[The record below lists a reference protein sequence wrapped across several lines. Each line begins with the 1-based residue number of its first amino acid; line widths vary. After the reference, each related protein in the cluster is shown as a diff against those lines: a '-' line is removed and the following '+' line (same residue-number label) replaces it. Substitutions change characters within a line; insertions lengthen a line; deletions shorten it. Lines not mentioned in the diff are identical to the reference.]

1 MMTTC
6 RKSTLALCLTVL
18 ALSHPSFGQT
28 PQASVKGVVTDPGGA
43 AVAGAEVQAKHT
55 ATGVMNS
62 TVTND
67 QGLYSFPALPIGGWD
82 FSVQKQGFSRWAAAS
97 VTLTTSQALEL
108 NATLQLGAVSE
119 TISVSATATTLETRS
134 SDVGQLVES
143 KTIEDM
149 PLGDRRSMNMISI
162 IGGAVFV
169 DYSAGAKP
177 NFSLA
182 GGRTQS
188 QMLWIDG
195 GSGQNMRLGVG
206 QMDIDPPVEVVQEV
220 KVLANNY
227 AAEYGGSAGGVIV
240 TTTKSGGNQFRGSLF
255 EYLRNDKLDAANF
268 FAPVEGNRK
277 VKAPLRYN
285 VFGGT
290 LGGPIRK
297 DRTFFFFA
305 YEGSRRSEGSTR
317 TLTVPTAEQRA
328 GDFSRTFNAAGAVI
342 PIYDPDTTQNV
353 GGRLV
358 RTAFPDNRIPANRLD
373 PVAVN
378 LMQFFP
384 LPNRPPDN
392 LSGANN
398 YRANGGVSLTRDNIL
413 SKVDHNAGERN
424 KLSIRHLFNNDD
436 RVSKA
441 IYPVAAAETVTDQ
454 PAHQQYI
461 FGQWTRVFSTAVV
474 NEARFNYGRRFADAV
489 SKGLD
494 GDWPAKIGLKNVPPD
509 AFPQFNP
516 AGFASLGA
524 GTHRRLSTP
533 ITNLQFVDSLSWVTG
548 RHTLKFGGDVRRSFI
563 MDQLRSS
570 ISGQATFSVLPTGQP
585 GVAASGNG
593 LATML
598 LGFPTAFT
606 IRDTP
611 ALRRASWYV
620 AAFAQDDWTVTRDL
634 TLNLGLRW
642 EVDTPIRDLDNRMN
656 GFDPNQINPVSGTP
670 GVVRFAGVN
679 GWRTAPF
686 DTDLNNFGPRFGF
699 AWKPFGSTKTVVRGG
714 YGIFFAHPYDHGAP
728 TSASLGYEYS
738 LALNT
743 PDNGITAPFYL
754 RNGVPAEATAP
765 TLDDAFGAVRVGQ
778 NPTTAVTFYETNRRT
793 GYAHM
798 FNFSIQREIGGGAI
812 AELSYLSNLSR
823 KLAGSNLPINQI
835 RPELLGPGAA
845 QKDRPFPQF
854 TNVSVNLPSLGVSSY
869 HAGLL
874 RIEKR
879 FSSGFNLL
887 STYTYSKFLNNV
899 DEGGATLGNEVST
912 YSDYYNRRADW
923 GPSENDI
930 RHRFTLSSVYEI
942 PFGKG
947 RRWGGESPLR
957 YVLGDW
963 GIGCVGTI
971 QSGAPFTVV
980 TQANTTNAFSA
991 GSLRA
996 DVLRSP
1002 NLDGADRSLSR
1013 WFDTGAFAQPALYR
1027 FGNQGI
1033 NQLRADGRVILNLSV
1048 LRNFALR
1055 ESVKLQFRG
1064 EFFNAPNHPD
1074 FNTPGAT
1081 FGAPGFGVV
1090 NSATAAR
1097 QVQLGVR
1104 VVF

>member
-1 MMTTC
+1 MNTC
-6 RKSTLALCLTVL
+6 HRNLLVRALLL
-18 ALSHPSFGQT
+18 LSLVHVSVAQT
-28 PQASVKGVVTDPGGA
+28 PQASVKGAVVDPGGA
-43 AVAGAEVQAKHT
+43 AIPGAAVQARH
-55 ATGVMNS
+55 ATTGAVSS
-62 TVTND
+62 TVTNE
-67 QGLYSFPALPIGGWD
+67 QGLYSFPALPIGKWE
-82 FSVQKQGFSRWAAAS
+82 FTIQKDGFSRWSATD

-108 NATLQLGAVSE
+108 NVSLQLGAVSE
-119 TISVSATATTLETRS
+119 TVSVTASAAILETRS

-169 DYSAGAKP
+169 DYGAGAKP

-240 TTTKSGGNQFRGSLF
+240 TTTKSGGNSYRGSLF
-255 EYLRNDKLDAANF
+255 EYLRNDKLDAANY
-268 FAPVEGNRK
+268 FAPTEGTRR

-290 LGGPIRK
+290 VGGPIRK
-297 DRTFFFFA
+297 DRTFFFFS

-317 TLTVPTAEQRA
+317 TLTVPTAAQRA
-328 GDFSRTFNAAGAVI
+328 GDFSQTTNNAGAVI
-342 PIYDPDTTQNV
+342 PIYDPETTQSLN
-353 GGRLV
+353 GRLT
-358 RTAFPDNRIPANRLD
+358 RTQFPGNRIPASRLD
-373 PVAVN
+373 PVALN
-378 LMQFFP
+378 LMPFYP
-384 LPNRPPDN
+384 MPNRPPDN

-398 YRANGGVSLTRDNIL
+398 FRANGGISLTRNNFL
-413 SKVDHNAGERN
+413 SKVDHNLTDRD
-424 KLSIRHLFNNDD
+424 KLSVRHLYNSDN
-436 RVSKA
+436 RISRSV
-441 IYPVAAAETVTDQ
+441 YPEPAAETVNDQ

-461 FGQWTRVFSTAVV
+461 YGQWTRVFSTSIV
-474 NEARFNYGRRFADAV
+474 NEARFNYGRRFADNM
-489 SKGLD
+489 SKGID
-494 GDWPAKIGLKNVPPD
+494 GNWPSKIGLKGVPED
-509 AFPQFNP
+509 AFPQFTP
-516 AGFASLGA
+516 AGFAALGS

-533 ITNLQFVDSLSWVTG
+533 ITNIQFVNSTSIMLG
-548 RHTLKFGGDVRRSFI
+548 RHTLKTGFDARRSFI

-570 ISGQATFSVLPTGQP
+570 ASGRAGFNVLPTGQP

-611 ALRRASWYV
+611 ALRRMSWYV
-620 AAFAQDDWTVTRDL
+620 GAFIQDDWTVSRDL
-634 TLNLGLRW
+634 TLNFGLRW
-642 EVDTPIRDLDNRMN
+642 EVDTPITDLDNRMN
-656 GFDPNQINPVSGTP
+656 GFDPEQINPVSGTP
-670 GVVRFAGVN
+670 GVVKFAGVN
-679 GWRTAPF
+679 GWRTSPF
-686 DTDLNNFGPRFGF
+686 ATDLNNFGPRFGF
-699 AWKPFGSTKTVVRGG
+699 AWKPFGSTKSVVRGG
-714 YGIFFAHPYDHGAP
+714 YGVFYAHPYDHGAP
-728 TSASLGYEYS
+728 TSASLGYEFS

-754 RNGVPAEATAP
+754 RNGVPAQATAP
-765 TLDDAFGAVRVGQ
+765 TLDDAFGAVPFGR

-798 FNFSIQREIGGGAI
+798 FNLGVQREIGAGAVV
-812 AELSYLSNLSR
+812 EVSYLSNLSR
-823 KLAGSNLPINQI
+823 KLSGSNLPINQI
-835 RPELLGPGAA
+835 PPERLGPGVT
-845 QKDRPFPQF
+845 QRDRPFPQF
-854 TNVSVNLPSLGVSSY
+854 TNVSINLPAFGVSSY
-869 HAGLL
+869 HAGML

-879 FSSGFNLL
+879 FSRGFNLL

-899 DEGGATLGNEVST
+899 DEGGATIGEEGSN
-912 YSDYYNRRADW
+912 YSNYYNRRADW

-930 RHRFTLSSVYEI
+930 RHRFTLSSVYEV
-942 PFGKG
+942 PFGTG
-947 RRWGGESPLR
+947 RRWGSASPLR

-963 GIGCVGTI
+963 GLGCVATI

-996 DVLRSP
+996 NVVRDP
-1002 NLDGADRSLSR
+1002 NLPGGDRTLGR
-1013 WFDTGAFAQPALYR
+1013 WFDTSAFAQPAPYT
-1027 FGNQGI
+1027 FGNQGLNI
-1033 NQLRADGRVILNLSV
+1033 LRADGRTIINLSV
-1048 LRNFALR
+1048 LRNFPIG
-1055 ESVKLQFRG
+1055 ETKKLQFRG
-1064 EFFNAPNHPD
+1064 EIFNAPNHPN
-1074 FNTPGAT
+1074 FNLPGAT

-1090 NSATAAR
+1090 NSASAAR
-1097 QVQLGVR
+1097 QVQLGMR
-1104 VVF
+1104 MVF